1 MYRKVADTIRPK
13 SIKMTEDFPS
23 NHSIGDMPILDMK
36 VRIKDCFIEHRHFTK
51 PMASKSVILAC
62 SAFTSRDK
70 MNILVNEGNRRLRN
84 HIPHLT
90 WDEKKHDVTTL
101 MIQMKECGHK
111 ENFCAVVAVR
121 IVLRYLNSLQKHRQ
135 GEKRMY
141 RSEREQQAEVAAA
154 GGRASQSNWF
164 KKGGAT
170 NLLSLPA
177 TPIS

>member
-1 MYRKVADTIRPK
+1 
-13 SIKMTEDFPS
+13 
-23 NHSIGDMPILDMK
+23 
-36 VRIKDCFIEHRHFTK
+36 
-51 PMASKSVILAC
+51 
-62 SAFTSRDK
+62 

-84 HIPHLT
+84 HSPHLT
-90 WDEKKHDVTTL
+90 WDEKKNDVTTL
-101 MIQMKECGHK
+101 MIQMEECGHK

-154 GGRASQSNWF
+154 GGRASKSNWF

-170 NLLSLPA
+170 QLASHTNFLGSLVEESSVPGWSGGKTVRRGA
-177 TPIS
+177 MWKV